1 MFEEMKDW
9 WENTTEREQ
18 RLTVISVVMFFVA
31 IVYFLLWQPL
41 ANNLA
46 ESQQKLNKAQ
56 QTLQW
61 VEVNSD
67 KIIASGLIDNQAGS
81 PQNLSQ
87 LINSTARRNKI
98 NIARIQGRN
107 GTVDLS
113 INQIEFNQF
122 IEWLTALQNQYHVQV
137 VSVDISQ
144 DKVQGMVKVSRLSLS
159 Y

>member
-1 MFEEMKDW
+1 MKDW

-18 RLTVISVVMFFVA
+18 RLTVISVVMVFVA

-46 ESQQKLNKAQ
+46 ESQQKLNNAQ